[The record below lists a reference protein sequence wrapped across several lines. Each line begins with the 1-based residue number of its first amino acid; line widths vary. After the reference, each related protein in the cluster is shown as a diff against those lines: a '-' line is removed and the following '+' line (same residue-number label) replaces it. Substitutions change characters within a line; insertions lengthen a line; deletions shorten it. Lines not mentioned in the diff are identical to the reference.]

1 MYEYGMHRV
10 GITFYVDKGLFINA
24 NDCYLVSREV
34 HGEEEE
40 EEEDSGDATPLLEEE
55 KGEEEEEEEEE
66 EEDEEEDS
74 GEERANKRQKLLS
87 NTKSSFV
94 YDCTFSSL
102 FPQNFQIFARL
113 WCGKTITL
121 CV

>member
-1 MYEYGMHRV
+1 MEKPTATGMNNTLLSMLLWWFNSFQKTMSGIVEMEEEKTLFEYSIRV
-10 GITFYVDKGLFINA
+10 SLLNK
-24 NDCYLVSREV
+24 DCYLALCMKEQEDV
-34 HGEEEE
+34 EEI
-40 EEEDSGDATPLLEEE
+40 T
-55 KGEEEEEEEEE
+55 
-66 EEDEEEDS
+66 
-74 GEERANKRQKLLS
+74 NKYTALLS